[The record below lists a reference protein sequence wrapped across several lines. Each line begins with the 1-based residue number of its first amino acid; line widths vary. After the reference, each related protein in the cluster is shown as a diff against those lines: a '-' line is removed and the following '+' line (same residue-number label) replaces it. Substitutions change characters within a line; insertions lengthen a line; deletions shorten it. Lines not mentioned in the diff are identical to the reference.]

1 MVCMI
6 RIFQNIG
13 LKFDA
18 AFMRFARL
26 HPCLFAAGALIGIP
40 LFILVTV
47 FAVTSAVMIPAALLL
62 GWT

>member
-6 RIFQNIG
+6 RIFQNIE
-13 LKFDA
+13 LRFDA
-18 AFMRFARL
+18 TVKMFARF

-40 LFILVTV
+40 LFILATV

>member
-13 LKFDA
+13 LRFDA
-18 AFMRFARL
+18 AVMMFAHL
-26 HPCLFAAGALIGIP
+26 HPGLFTAGALVGIP
-40 LFILVTV
+40 LFILAVV

>member
-13 LKFDA
+13 LRFDA
-18 AFMRFARL
+18 AFMRFSRL
-26 HPCLFAAGALIGIP
+26 HPCLFAAGALVGIP
-40 LFILVTV
+40 LFILAMV